1 MVNFCFSRC
10 NLHFSFP
17 LSFLMKKMV
26 IIILRIMV
34 YMMVILVELHFGIG
48 WKLMIVEYALVYSYT
63 SSVILSTIF
72 NCSIC

>member
-1 MVNFCFSRC
+1 
-10 NLHFSFP
+10 
-17 LSFLMKKMV
+17 MKKMV